1 MKSNDSK
8 LKKNEEE
15 FQSNYASNSEQITA
29 AHIEAVMPR
38 RVKKFSIFRKPNSR
52 LKYLG
57 WFKSM
62 ALTMMVLWDFIVIPW
77 IGGVICFILRLVGV
91 FQDDSVNN
99 SLYISGCALLGVYAL
114 FWIINCIFAIFA
126 IKKAK
131 KYTEYYDISIGKK
144 AKIYFILSIFLPMIL
159 LWLII
164 KSIDNYAERHIPS
177 IYDLLDFER
186 LEPIVKHDGD
196 KVIYICPICNEIMD
210 ESGLT
215 DEIGDSEEHLHQHV
229 IENKDIDNV
238 YEEELSDEYLIND
251 DLVIEEQPINEEAEE
266 VKVEEFIEEAKVE
279 PINEEPKEV
288 KVEQLINNEKK
299 TNESENLAEP
309 IVIND
314 DSNEVISIPKSL
326 KTGKRTLTKTIVK
339 TTTITYESANAPKD
353 MNDCGTEISR
363 TTKIEEI
370 LADGDEVIG
379 TTISLGDQ
387 IDQQNIIV
395 SDFKGESTKKF
406 EVEPILNEETTEE
419 IDSDEE
425 VFEED
430 EEKQSFFSKLFGKKN
445 HEDEFETEGKVE
457 EVEEVIVKP
466 EEIDSDEEVV
476 EEVEEKQSFWSK
488 LFGKKNHEDETE
500 TEEEVEEVFVK
511 PEEID
516 SDEEVVEEVE
526 QKQSFWSKL
535 FGKKNHE
542 DESVEE
548 ENI

>member
-1 MKSNDSK
+1 MKTNNSKLMKS
-8 LKKNEEE
+8 EEE

-52 LKYLG
+52 VKYLG

-62 ALTMMVLWDFIVIPW
+62 ALTMMVLWDFIVMPW
-77 IGGVICFILRLVGV
+77 IGGVVCFILRLVGV

-164 KSIDNYAERHIPS
+164 KSIDMYAERHIPT

-251 DLVIEEQPINEEAEE
+251 DLVIEEQPIIEE
-266 VKVEEFIEEAKVE
+266 VE
-279 PINEEPKEV
+279 EV
-288 KVEQLINNEKK
+288 KVEQLINDEKK

-353 MNDCGTEISR
+353 MNDCGTEIAR

-395 SDFKGESTKKF
+395 SDFKGESTQKF

-430 EEKQSFFSKLFGKKN
+430 EPKQSFFSKLFGKKN
-445 HEDEFETEGKVE
+445 HEDEF
-457 EVEEVIVKP
+457 
-466 EEIDSDEEVV
+466 
-476 EEVEEKQSFWSK
+476 
-488 LFGKKNHEDETE
+488 
-500 TEEEVEEVFVK
+500 
-511 PEEID
+511 
-516 SDEEVVEEVE
+516 
-526 QKQSFWSKL
+526 
-535 FGKKNHE
+535 
-542 DESVEE
+542 
-548 ENI
+548 